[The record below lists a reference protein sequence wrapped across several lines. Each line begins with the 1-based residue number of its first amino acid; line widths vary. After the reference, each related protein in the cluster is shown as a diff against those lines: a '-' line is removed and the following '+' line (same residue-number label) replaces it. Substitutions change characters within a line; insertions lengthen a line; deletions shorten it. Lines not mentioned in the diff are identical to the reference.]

1 MAYIGET
8 IELMCSDDYKDRMLA
23 EYQQLV
29 IRKDALENLLIK
41 WEKGEL
47 NFTPK
52 CPKEMLVKQCE
63 LMEEYAEVLRQRGAI
78 EGVDLYLGE

>member
-47 NFTPK
+47 NFTLK
-52 CPKEMLVKQCE
+52 CPKEMLVKQFE
-63 LMEEYAEVLRQRGAI
+63 LMKEYAEVLRQRGAI

>member
-41 WEKGEL
+41 
-47 NFTPK
+47 
-52 CPKEMLVKQCE
+52 
-63 LMEEYAEVLRQRGAI
+63 
-78 EGVDLYLGE
+78 

>member
-29 IRKDALENLLIK
+29 IRKDALEKLLTK

-52 CPKEMLVKQCE
+52 CPKEMFVKQFE
-63 LMEEYAEVLRQRGAI
+63 LMEEYAEILRERGVI
-78 EGVDLYLGE
+78 EGVDLYVGE